1 VFHHYQEGKIAARVS
16 YLVFTLK
23 SLILVFVDPS
33 PNLHKER
40 PVCIFFNRRS
50 RRSLGKTFHAVM

>member
-1 VFHHYQEGKIAARVS
+1 
-16 YLVFTLK
+16 LVFTLK